1 MGLQI
6 TSFQDSLLNS
16 FKVYIGD
23 HSLELRFLR
32 FCAFKK
38 FHLLQSRL
46 THKLKISCA
55 HVQRLFYAFP
65 SIEKGQRPAAA
76 SCSIYQL
83 SHRPIVNSF
92 ENKNSTLILDVFV
105 NILI

>member
-6 TSFQDSLLNS
+6 TSFQDSLVNS

-23 HSLELRFLR
+23 HSLELRFPR
-32 FCAFKK
+32 FVLSKQ

-46 THKLKISCA
+46 THKLKINCA

-65 SIEKGQRPAAA
+65 SIGQFR
-76 SCSIYQL
+76 
-83 SHRPIVNSF
+83 
-92 ENKNSTLILDVFV
+92 ILTVGLD
-105 NILI
+105 LT